1 MAILAFTA
9 GLDIQEVALYLIFLI
24 LAVYGIISWSRRA
37 KFQYAA
43 GARLNALFSAALVL
57 FMLALLLRA
66 VMIPVQNIIEIEAK
80 KEIPVRA
87 EISPK

>member
-1 MAILAFTA
+1 MAMLAFYA
-9 GLDIQEVALYLIFLI
+9 GLDLPHVALYLVFLI

-37 KFQYAA
+37 RNQYAA

-66 VMIPVQNIIEIEAK
+66 VMIPVQDLLEK
-80 KEIPVRA
+80 LL
-87 EISPK
+87 